1 LFVIERKIKMF
12 TKKERISTWVIL
24 AGLSILLGGSIELL
38 AESYFPDTG
47 FHRIASFMFAS
58 GAVLGVVGV
67 SLAFLSLAINDMQES
82 KNTETFV
89 NLGRHNDRIISV
101 HKLRDAIL
109 HLPVAGTVHQ
119 TIIAPSKTDVPY
131 VAGETLE
138 HIHFGSGIPKVEV
151 MNDEL
156 YQKLFGPLDE

>member
-1 LFVIERKIKMF
+1 MF
-12 TKKERISTWVIL
+12 TKKERIGTWVVL
-24 AGLSILLGGSIELL
+24 AGLSILFGATFELL
-38 AESYFPDTG
+38 AETSFPDTG
-47 FHRIASFMFAS
+47 FQRIAFFLFAS

-67 SLAFLSLAINDMQES
+67 SLAFLSLALNDMQET

-89 NLGRHNDRIISV
+89 NLGRQDDRIISV

-119 TIIAPSKTDVPY
+119 TIIAPSKHDVPY

-138 HIHFGSGIPKVEV
+138 HIHFGPGIPKVEV
-151 MNDEL
+151 INDDL
-156 YQKLFGPLDE
+156 YQKLFGPLDD